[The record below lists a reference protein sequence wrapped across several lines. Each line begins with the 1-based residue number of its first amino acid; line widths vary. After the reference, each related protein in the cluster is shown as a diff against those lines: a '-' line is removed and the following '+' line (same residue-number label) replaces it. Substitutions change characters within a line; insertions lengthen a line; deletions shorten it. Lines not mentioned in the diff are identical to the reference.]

1 MFFDFRLLVSPCV
14 YGGTFFVGGEQVGK
28 AALTKKEAVVKEI
41 EEKIE
46 NSTSLVL
53 VDYRGLTVEE
63 VTELRNQYREEDVE
77 YKVYKN
83 TLLRLAFNNLGIEG
97 MDEYLTGPSA
107 VAFSMGDSTSSAK
120 VTDKFAKDHKDLEV
134 KAGLIDGELLDVAGV
149 EKLAK
154 IPSREELL
162 QSLVMSVKAPI
173 TNFVLT
179 TKNMVEDPMRDL
191 IHVAETLAERAEEE

>member
-1 MFFDFRLLVSPCV
+1 MSQ
-14 YGGTFFVGGEQVGK
+14 G
-28 AALTKKEAVVKEI
+28 ALSKKQAIVKEI
-41 EEKIE
+41 EEKIQ

-53 VDYRGLTVEE
+53 VDYRGLTVDE

-83 TLLRLAFNNLGIEG
+83 TLLRLAFNNLGIED
-97 MDEYLTGPSA
+97 MNEYLVGPSA

-120 VTDKFAKDHKDLEV
+120 ITDKFAKDHKDLVV
-134 KAGLIDGELLDVAGV
+134 KAGMIDGELLDVAGV
-149 EKLAK
+149 EALAK
-154 IPSREELL
+154 VPSREELL
-162 QSLVMSVKAPI
+162 HSLVASIKAPI

-191 IHVAETLAERAEEE
+191 IHVAETLAERAAE